1 VNYRGKISLPSPGA
15 PAAGAVEKLLG
26 RPAAAGHSPLSRRK
40 RAAGRQLGR
49 KKRAWRCVIL
59 GRGRIGGGAGV
70 VWE

>member
-1 VNYRGKISLPSPGA
+1 
-15 PAAGAVEKLLG
+15 VEKLLG

-49 KKRAWRCVIL
+49 KKRAWRCAIL